1 MIMVALEQAIRTN
14 NIKAKIDK
22 SQENSKCKII
32 GKAEDSENHALSEC
46 SKFAQKEYELVD
58 DMIGLERS
66 SIGKYVENMI

>member
-32 GKAEDSENHALSEC
+32 GKAEE
-46 SKFAQKEYELVD
+46 
-58 DMIGLERS
+58 
-66 SIGKYVENMI
+66 